1 MLQTKNIVSKKYDKL
16 KILGNGELK
25 NKVNLSA
32 NFVSKQAKEKIE
44 KAGGTVEIIEG

>member
-1 MLQTKNIVSKKYDKL
+1 MVK
-16 KILGNGELK
+16 LK

-44 KAGGTVEIIEG
+44 KSWWKINIIKKLKNYV